1 MQLKPFNSF
10 SIAFMMSG
18 TLLLVF
24 FCSFLKF
31 PFLSTSIKPI
41 NDPTK
46 FTPDPFTNLIGV
58 FRKWDAQ
65 VGCSRFRE
73 KHKLQMLQ
81 NKSSSLQQIR
91 GESECGEAKSE
102 HVSVLVKGWT
112 WIPDNLDILSRDLN
126 RDESLPN
133 IPVFSLERSGDPCF
147 KLWLMLA
154 LHHLYLELSGPLL
167 RNRPHGLEMIAGVI
181 GSSKSPIHRAPVPAE
196 AALIKSISGSFQLS
210 LQLGETT
217 FLPIKLAPV
226 VKK

>member
-18 TLLLVF
+18 ALLLVF
-24 FCSFLKF
+24 FYSFLEF

-46 FTPDPFTNLIGV
+46 FTPDPFTNLIGA

-112 WIPDNLDILSRDLN
+112 WILDNLDSLYSCSCGLSCLWTK
-126 RDESLPN
+126 S
-133 IPVFSLERSGDPCF
+133 PVLADKPDALLFETTTPPLQRHSGDPLRVYMDLEAGRKRSGVEYIF
-147 KLWLMLA
+147 VSYHAKDDVQSTYAGA
-154 LHHLYLELSGPLL
+154 LFHNG
-167 RNRPHGLEMIAGVI
+167 RNYHV
-181 GSSKSPIHRAPVPAE
+181 
-196 AALIKSISGSFQLS
+196 S
-210 LQLGETT
+210 L
-217 FLPIKLAPV
+217 P
-226 VKK
+226 